1 METKLHIEGT
11 PLSPEVDFNIDERL
25 FVLRGRSMPE
35 NAEGFYVPI
44 LRWLSDNLKSNPIE
58 ANFDVIL
65 DYYNTGS
72 FIRLMA
78 LFNTLQ
84 ELNDAGCEFTVRWIC
99 EMDDEDNVA
108 DGESFKEVVKIPFKI
123 IEL

>member
-1 METKLHIEGT
+1 METTLYIEGT
-11 PLSPEVDFNIDERL
+11 PISPEVDFNIIERK
-25 FVLRGRSMPE
+25 FILRGRSMPE
-35 NAEGFYVPI
+35 NAESFYMPI
-44 LRWLSDNLKSNPIE
+44 ILWLSENHRSNPIT
-58 ANFDVIL
+58 ANFDVAL

-84 ELNDAGCEFTVRWIC
+84 ELNGSGCEFTVRWIC

>member
-1 METKLHIEGT
+1 METKIYIEGS
-11 PLSPEVDFNIDERL
+11 PLSPEVDFNISTKQ

-35 NAEGFYVPI
+35 NAEAFYMPLI
-44 LRWLSDNLKSNPIE
+44 TWLKDNLQSNPIE

-72 FIRLMA
+72 FIRLMT
-78 LFNTLQ
+78 LFNTLH
-84 ELNDAGCEFTVRWIC
+84 ELNNAGCKFTVRWIC
-99 EMDDEDNVA
+99 ETDDEDNVA